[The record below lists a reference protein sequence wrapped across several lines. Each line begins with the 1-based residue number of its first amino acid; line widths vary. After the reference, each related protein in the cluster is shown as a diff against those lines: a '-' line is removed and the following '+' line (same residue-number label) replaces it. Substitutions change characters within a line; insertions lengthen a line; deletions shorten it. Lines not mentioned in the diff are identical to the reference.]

1 MLHPNTITSLGTF
14 AMLAVCVLAI
24 GFMLC
29 FFLAL
34 ANDDHKI
41 RMARRVVVNHAVDAL
56 HRHRGAV
63 VEPGT
68 HIALGV
74 LRITSVLAAN
84 PCRGE
89 ERADAHLRFAGRHR
103 KPSSVNEGVYRLG

>member
-1 MLHPNTITSLGTF
+1 
-14 AMLAVCVLAI
+14 MLAGCVLAI

-34 ANDDHKI
+34 ANDDHKV
-41 RMARRVVVNHAVDAL
+41 RMARIVVHHAGDAVP
-56 HRHRGAV
+56 RHRGAV

-74 LRITSVLAAN
+74 LRITNVLGAS
-84 PCRGE
+84 PRRGE
-89 ERADAHLRFAGRHR
+89 ERADAQLRFAGRQR
-103 KPSSVNEGVYRLG
+103 QPGSVNERVYRVG

>member
-1 MLHPNTITSLGTF
+1 MLHPDTITSLGTF

-34 ANDDHKI
+34 ANDDHK
-41 RMARRVVVNHAVDAL
+41 MAHRVVHNAATAVP
-56 HRHRGAV
+56 RHRVAV

-74 LRITSVLAAN
+74 LRVTSVFAAS
-84 PCRGE
+84 PGHEE
-89 ERADAHLRFAGRHR
+89 ERADAHVRFAGRHR
-103 KPSSVNEGVYRLG
+103 QPGSVNERIYRLG